1 MSGYIPA
8 SAYPAAPRG
17 SHTPSYATAVP
28 TRVAASPVAASAAA
42 PAVRVAA
49 PAPAYKVE
57 ESVRR
62 VFSTFDR
69 DGSGDLDVR
78 ELSKALKA
86 LGLETD
92 REATRGVMSKYD
104 TDGGGKLDL
113 EVEPQGGRDGVGG
126 CQRGRWSNAQV

>member
-1 MSGYIPA
+1 MPA
-8 SAYPAAPRG
+8 
-17 SHTPSYATAVP
+17 
-28 TRVAASPVAASAAA
+28 RVAASPVAASAAA
-42 PAVRVAA
+42 PVVRVAA
-49 PAPAYKVE
+49 RPAAYKVE

-78 ELSKALKA
+78 ELSKALQA

-92 REATRGVMSKYD
+92 REATRGVMAKYD

-113 EVEPQGGRDGVGG
+113 EVRFCGAKEGV
-126 CQRGRWSNAQV
+126 